1 MPPGSKSITNRALIF
16 AALCPQPVTL
26 TEALFSEDSQ
36 LVVEA
41 LRKLGLTVEANA
53 PRRMIGVSGQAH
65 AFPSE
70 RVELFVGLAGTAARF
85 LTALCAA
92 APRGVYSIDGTARM
106 RERPMKGV
114 IDALRALGAEI
125 RCLGAEGHLPIEI
138 HAHGLR
144 GGDVAIDAQESSQFL
159 SALLMVAPLAAAPI
173 TVRAVGGVRLPFV
186 QLTARMMAQFGQP
199 PVQQRA
205 PDLFR
210 ITAPRGY
217 DLAGES
223 YAVEPDASA
232 GSYLLALP
240 LVTGGEL
247 SLAGLTP
254 PDLSLQ
260 GDIRFIDV
268 LREAGALIQPTARG
282 LNAQWE
288 RGSARRGVTG
298 DFSKFSDTFLTLA
311 AIAPLL
317 PGPTTITGI
326 AHTRRQETDRVAGAA
341 AELRRLGQHV
351 VETEDALEI
360 HPRPLTSGVAIE
372 TYGDHRFA
380 MSFAILG
387 CHDLHGDGRS
397 WLTIKDP
404 GCCAKTFPAFF
415 DLLARLHAGSH

>member
-41 LRKLGLTVEANA
+41 LRQLGLTVEASA
-53 PRRMIGVSGQAH
+53 PRRTICVSGQAN
-65 AFPSE
+65 AFQAA
-70 RVELFVGLAGTAARF
+70 RVDLFVGLAGTAARF

-114 IDALRALGAEI
+114 IDALRALGADI
-125 RCLGAEGHLPIEI
+125 RCLGQDGHLPIEI

-144 GGDVAIDAQESSQFL
+144 GGDVEIDAQESSQFL

-173 TVRAVGGVRLPFV
+173 AVRAVGGVRLPFV
-186 QLTARMMAQFGQP
+186 QLTARMMVQFGQP
-199 PVQQRA
+199 PVQQLA
-205 PDLFR
+205 PDHFR
-210 ITAPRGY
+210 VAAPHRY
-217 DLAGES
+217 ELNSES
-223 YAVEPDASA
+223 YAIEPDASA

-240 LVTGGEL
+240 LVAGGEL
-247 SLAGLTP
+247 SLVGLTS
-254 PDLSLQ
+254 PDASLQ

-268 LREAGALIQPTARG
+268 LRDAGVLIQPSAHG
-282 LNAQWE
+282 VSAQWE
-288 RGSARRGVTG
+288 RGSARRGVTC
-298 DFSKFSDTFLTLA
+298 DFSRFSDTFLTLA
-311 AIAPLL
+311 AVAPLL
-317 PGPTTITGI
+317 NGPTKITGI
-326 AHTRRQETDRVAGAA
+326 AHTRRQETDRVAGAG

-351 VETEDALEI
+351 VETEDTLEI
-360 HPRPLTSGVAIE
+360 HPRPLTRGVEIE

-404 GCCAKTFPAFF
+404 GCCAKTFPEFF